1 VGVVTSDQ
9 RLPWN
14 NFAHLLKELALTGFL
29 HAQAQGQGLLVS
41 WVNEAGRGLR
51 QARIGETFA
60 EFSQHEGSC

>member
-29 HAQAQGQGLLVS
+29 HAQAQVKACL
-41 WVNEAGRGLR
+41 
-51 QARIGETFA
+51 F
-60 EFSQHEGSC
+60 HGSMKLGAVYAKHV